1 MLVRAWGEV
10 VCLPSSL
17 FPSSLFGLSLSP
29 FFVPTLTPFSVL
41 WSSSCVGCCGV
52 LLCVLSCSGRHC
64 ERCSRI
70 CCVIP

>member
-1 MLVRAWGEV
+1 MLVRACGEV

-29 FFVPTLTPFSVL
+29 FFVATLTPFSVL

-52 LLCVLSCSGRHC
+52 LLCVLSCDVIASGVHTA
-64 ERCSRI
+64 EQ
-70 CCVIP
+70 